1 MAGQRRPVGE
11 ARGQHFL
18 RSKQLAARLVAD
30 AKLGNGEFVLEI
42 GGGTGV
48 ITRALMQAGAQL
60 LVIERDPGLA
70 RRLRATAGRHEDVTI
85 VEGDA
90 LQQRLPAEP
99 FSVVANL
106 PFAGSG
112 AILAHL
118 LSNPL
123 VPLQRAHVIVQWE
136 FAVKHAAIWPATLRS
151 VYWGAWYEISL
162 TRRLDRSAFAPPPS
176 VHAAV
181 LVFQRRA
188 KPLLPVDRDAAYW
201 RLLSRAFAA
210 QQPIRHSLRRVLS
223 PQQVKR
229 AALELGFDPN
239 ARARDLDA
247 EQWAQLFAFSESD
260 RCPRSA
266 RPAVDAHHETSH
278 TD

>member
-1 MAGQRRPVGE
+1 MAGPRRPIGE

-30 AKLGNGEFVLEI
+30 AKLGNGELVLEI

-48 ITRALMQAGAQL
+48 ISRALMQAGARVV
-60 LVIERDPGLA
+60 VIERDPGLA
-70 RRLRATAGRHEDVTI
+70 GRLRTTAGQHEEVTI

-118 LSNPL
+118 LSNPC
-123 VPLQRAHVIVQWE
+123 VPLRCAHVIVQWE

-151 VYWGAWYEISL
+151 VFWGAWYEISL
-162 TRRLDRSAFAPPPS
+162 VRRLDRSAFAPPPS

-181 LVFQRRA
+181 LVFERRT
-188 KPLLPVDRDAAYW
+188 KPLVSVDRHPAYW
-201 RLLSRAFAA
+201 RCLSRAFAT
-210 QQPIRHSLRRVLS
+210 QQPIRHSLPAVLS
-223 PQQVKR
+223 PQQIKR
-229 AALELGFDPN
+229 AALELGFAPH
-239 ARARDLDA
+239 AHARDLDA
-247 EQWAQLFAFSESD
+247 EQWAQLFAL
-260 RCPRSA
+260 A
-266 RPAVDAHHETSH
+266 RPDSSRPA
-278 TD
+278 

>member
-1 MAGQRRPVGE
+1 VAGPRQPIGG

-18 RSKQLAARLVAD
+18 RSKQLATSLVAD
-30 AKLGNGEFVLEI
+30 ARLGNGELVLEI

-48 ITRALMQAGAQL
+48 LTRALIQAKARV
-60 LVIERDPGLA
+60 LVIERDSGLA
-70 RRLRATAGRHEDVTI
+70 HQLRVTAGQRDEVTI

-90 LQQRLPAEP
+90 LKQRLPLEP
-99 FSVVANL
+99 FSLVANL

-112 AILAHL
+112 AILAHV

-136 FAVKHAAIWPATLRS
+136 FAVKHAAIWPTTLRS

-181 LVFQRRA
+181 LAFERRPE
-188 KPLLPVDRDAAYW
+188 PLLPVDRSAAYW
-201 RLLSRAFAA
+201 RLLSDAFAA
-210 QQPIRHSLRRVLS
+210 QQPIRHSLRRILS
-223 PQQVKR
+223 PQQIKR

-247 EQWAQLFAFSESD
+247 EQWAQLFAFGKAD
-260 RCPRSA
+260 R
-266 RPAVDAHHETSH
+266 
-278 TD
+278 